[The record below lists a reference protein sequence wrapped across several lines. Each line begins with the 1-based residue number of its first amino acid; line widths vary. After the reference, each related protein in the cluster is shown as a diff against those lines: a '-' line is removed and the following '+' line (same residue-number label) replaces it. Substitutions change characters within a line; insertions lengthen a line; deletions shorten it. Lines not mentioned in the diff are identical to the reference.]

1 MSPKSGTFHGE
12 NGKSGHF
19 PTKDYLVVLEQSS
32 SMVPKHHPGLC
43 TPEKHQVWSLN
54 IALGCAH
61 QEGSITPVHGLQAE
75 KWVCLSSYI
84 SSGMFLSIL
93 TQMVDVQA
101 KLVQTIVF
109 DLLAKKNIQKV
120 KSRVL
125 LQTDLCH
132 FCLSG
137 KQHQGMNLHPSRGAL
152 TGNTQGAKG
161 SSKKPQK
168 RRRESER
175 DEDEAAEEA
184 CLRPVGA

>member
-1 MSPKSGTFHGE
+1 MGLFVIIHQFWNTFEHID
-12 NGKSGHF
+12 
-19 PTKDYLVVLEQSS
+19 T
-32 SMVPKHHPGLC
+32 
-43 TPEKHQVWSLN
+43 
-54 IALGCAH
+54 
-61 QEGSITPVHGLQAE
+61 
-75 KWVCLSSYI
+75 
-84 SSGMFLSIL
+84 
-93 TQMVDVQA
+93 DVQA

-137 KQHQGMNLHPSRGAL
+137 KQHQGMSLHPSRGTL

-175 DEDEAAEEA
+175 DEDGAAEEA
-184 CLRPVGA
+184 SAQWAPENSGYIKEALAGMAEPTTHLVSISSPRSQPGSPSGL

>member
-1 MSPKSGTFHGE
+1 M
-12 NGKSGHF
+12 
-19 PTKDYLVVLEQSS
+19 
-32 SMVPKHHPGLC
+32 
-43 TPEKHQVWSLN
+43 
-54 IALGCAH
+54 
-61 QEGSITPVHGLQAE
+61 
-75 KWVCLSSYI
+75 
-84 SSGMFLSIL
+84 SIL

-137 KQHQGMNLHPSRGAL
+137 KQHQRMNLHPSRGAL

-161 SSKKPQK
+161 SSKKPQT
-168 RRRESER
+168 RRRESEG

-184 CLRPVGA
+184 RPCPCPVGA